1 MGLRKRILI
10 IDDEVNVL
18 FVMHDALA
26 RLGDEVEI
34 VTAQGGHE
42 AMRKAIAAPFDL
54 IITDLRMPDLDGVE
68 LTRAIKTLNP
78 DTVVIWMTAY
88 GYHEVS
94 DTAARLMVYRCLDKP
109 VEVAEIRRIVQEA
122 LESAGGQESVA
133 G

>member
-1 MGLRKRILI
+1 METRKRILI

-26 RLGDEVEI
+26 KLGDEYEI

-42 AMRKAIAAPFDL
+42 AMRKALATPFDL

-68 LTRAIKTLNP
+68 LTRAVKTLNP

-88 GYHEVS
+88 GYHKVS
-94 DTAARLMVYRCLDKP
+94 DTATRLMVYHCLDKP
-109 VEVAEIRRIVQEA
+109 VEVAEIRRIAREA
-122 LESAGGQESVA
+122 LESTRDQDPIAG
-133 G
+133 

>member
-1 MGLRKRILI
+1 MVLRRRILI

-26 RLGDEVEI
+26 KLDDEVEI

-42 AMRKAIAAPFDL
+42 AMRKAIATPFDL

-68 LTRAIKTLNP
+68 LTRAIRTLNP

-94 DTAARLMVYRCLDKP
+94 DTAARLMVFRCLDKP
-109 VEVAEIRRIVQEA
+109 VEVAEIRRIVREA
-122 LESAGGQESVA
+122 LESTGGQDPSA

>member
-26 RLGDEVEI
+26 KLGDEVEI

-42 AMRKAIAAPFDL
+42 AMRKAVATTFDL
-54 IITDLRMPDLDGVE
+54 IITDLRMPNLDGVE
-68 LTRAIKTLNP
+68 LTRAVKTLNP

-88 GYHEVS
+88 GYHEVC

-109 VEVAEIRRIVQEA
+109 VEVAEIRRIVREA
-122 LESAGGQESVA
+122 LESTEDQNTIAG
-133 G
+133 